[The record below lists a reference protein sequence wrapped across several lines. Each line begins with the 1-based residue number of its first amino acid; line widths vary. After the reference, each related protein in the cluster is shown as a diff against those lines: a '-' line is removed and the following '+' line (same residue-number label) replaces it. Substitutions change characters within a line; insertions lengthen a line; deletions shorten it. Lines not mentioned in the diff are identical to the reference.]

1 MFREDKTTQMAAQ
14 FLSRS
19 GGSMPQILLMTM
31 LYTADREMLMRH
43 GIPITYDHWMS
54 TKRGP
59 LLRATQNLISA
70 DGDPPSY
77 WSEHIRADGEGLVL
91 WSDPGD
97 EDLSRAEDRLIE
109 QTYSE
114 LVGKDQWEAVDI
126 KRRFPERVE
135 PGESSEP
142 ITHRQVLEA
151 SGLSAQDTADI
162 LENMGMVSEEEH
174 NRIHDSSVEVERL
187 VYAAFGIQKGR

>member
-14 FLSRS
+14 FLLRS
-19 GGSMPQILLMTM
+19 GGSMPQMLLMTM
-31 LYTADREMLMRH
+31 LYAADREMLLRH
-43 GIPITYDHWMS
+43 GIPITYDRWMS
-54 TKRGP
+54 AKRGP
-59 LLRATQNLISA
+59 ALCAAQNLISA

-77 WSEHIRADGEGLVL
+77 WSERIRVDGDDLAL
-91 WSDPGD
+91 RSDPGD

-114 LVGKDQWEAVDI
+114 LVGKDPWEAVDI
-126 KRRFPERVE
+126 KRRFPEWVE
-135 PGESSEP
+135 PGASPEP

-162 LENMGMVSEEEH
+162 LENIGMVSEEQH
-174 NRIHDSSVEVERL
+174 NRIHDSTTEVEKL